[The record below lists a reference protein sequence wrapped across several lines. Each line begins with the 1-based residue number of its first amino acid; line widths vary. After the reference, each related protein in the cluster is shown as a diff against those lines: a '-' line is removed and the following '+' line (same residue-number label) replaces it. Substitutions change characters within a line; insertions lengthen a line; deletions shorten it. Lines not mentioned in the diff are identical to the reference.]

1 MLIIVCCLWPV
12 PIENRDDDV
21 EVGAEVKGGDGVR
34 LETYLCGKSKHG
46 VCGGISHLLHYHFS
60 ARWTML
66 YGAVFIE

>member
-1 MLIIVCCLWPV
+1 M

-21 EVGAEVKGGDGVR
+21 DVGEEVKGGDGVR

-46 VCGGISHLLHYHFS
+46 VCGGISHLPS
-60 ARWTML
+60 ASLSLLYRVDNELL

>member
-1 MLIIVCCLWPV
+1 M

-21 EVGAEVKGGDGVR
+21 GVGEEVKGGDGVR

>member
-1 MLIIVCCLWPV
+1 M
-12 PIENRDDDV
+12 

-60 ARWTML
+60 VRWTML
-66 YGAVFIE
+66 YGAVFIESHVTLYHSYSIVVALH